1 MNSNNT
7 DIFKQ
12 ESLLYH
18 KSRNAF
24 DTNGKTGTLLTKECN
39 TTKELSMAYSPG
51 VAYPCLEIQKDNQK
65 NYTYTNKGNLVAVI
79 SNGTAVLGLGNIG
92 HEASKPVMEGKCVL
106 FKKFANIDAVDLQL
120 SVNSVEEIVNTI
132 YNISDSFGGI
142 NLEDIASPQCF
153 EIEKQL
159 KKKCNIPVFHDDQ
172 HGTAVIT
179 TAGLLNVLELYNKKA
194 HELKVVVIGA
204 GAAGI
209 ACGTM
214 YKSIG
219 ITNIIMIDSKGVIHD
234 KRDDLNKYKQEFAI
248 NTSDRTLKDAMK
260 NADMVLGLSKADILT
275 VEMVQS
281 MNDNPIIF
289 ACSNP
294 NPEITPSLAKQAR
307 PDVIIGTGRS
317 DHPNQ
322 VNNVLGFPFIFRG
335 ALDVHARKI
344 NTEMKI
350 AASRELAKLAKESVP
365 EEVVSAYNVSNLI
378 FGREYIIPK
387 PLDPRLITRVAPAV
401 AKAAIE
407 TGVARKI
414 ITDWQA
420 YITELETRMGLDNK
434 LIRSIRLKTQSF
446 KDKPT
451 IVFAEGEYYKILK
464 AVHEIVETKVAN
476 AIVLGKRKK
485 IESIAKD
492 YGIDISK
499 IKILNPLKD
508 EFEDKRKEF
517 AYKFWKKRQRKGLT
531 YEEALKL
538 MNNYNYFG
546 LMMVENDEAD
556 AFISG
561 YATKYRNV
569 MSPALQIIG
578 KRDDVN
584 VIAGLYIVQTKKG
597 LFFLAD
603 TTINTELNAEKLA
616 CIARLTAEEVKKFG
630 IEPII
635 AMLSYTNF
643 GSVKNND
650 VAQKVADAVKLL
662 HEKYPN
668 LAVDGDIQA
677 NIALDNEVRDYL
689 FPFSKLY
696 GKQVNTLIF
705 PDLTSGNIAY
715 KLLNKMA
722 NAELIGPISLGLKK
736 AVHVIQINSSI
747 REITNIATIAAI
759 DAITR
764 KKINKF
770 N

>member
-79 SNGTAVLGLGNIG
+79 SDGTAVLGLGNIG

-322 VNNVLGFPFIFRG
+322 VNNVLGFPAIFRG
-335 ALDVHARKI
+335 ALDVQALKI
-344 NTEMKI
+344 TENM
-350 AASRELAKLAKESVP
+350 KLAAAKALATLAQKDVP
-365 EEVVSAYNVSNLI
+365 SYVKKAHNRENMS
-378 FGREYIIPK
+378 FGKQYIIPSPFDK
-387 PLDPRLITRVAPAV
+387 RVLVYVATAV

-407 TGVARKI
+407 DSVANI
-414 ITDWQA
+414 EEFDIES
-420 YITELETRMGLDNK
+420 YEEYLYSMI
-434 LIRSIRLKTQSF
+434 
-446 KDKPT
+446 KDK
-451 IVFAEGEYYKILK
+451 
-464 AVHEIVETKVAN
+464 
-476 AIVLGKRKK
+476 
-485 IESIAKD
+485 
-492 YGIDISK
+492 
-499 IKILNPLKD
+499 
-508 EFEDKRKEF
+508 
-517 AYKFWKKRQRKGLT
+517 
-531 YEEALKL
+531 
-538 MNNYNYFG
+538 
-546 LMMVENDEAD
+546 
-556 AFISG
+556 
-561 YATKYRNV
+561 
-569 MSPALQIIG
+569 
-578 KRDDVN
+578 
-584 VIAGLYIVQTKKG
+584 
-597 LFFLAD
+597 
-603 TTINTELNAEKLA
+603 
-616 CIARLTAEEVKKFG
+616 
-630 IEPII
+630 
-635 AMLSYTNF
+635 
-643 GSVKNND
+643 
-650 VAQKVADAVKLL
+650 
-662 HEKYPN
+662 
-668 LAVDGDIQA
+668 
-677 NIALDNEVRDYL
+677 
-689 FPFSKLY
+689 
-696 GKQVNTLIF
+696 
-705 PDLTSGNIAY
+705 
-715 KLLNKMA
+715 
-722 NAELIGPISLGLKK
+722 
-736 AVHVIQINSSI
+736 
-747 REITNIATIAAI
+747 
-759 DAITR
+759 
-764 KKINKF
+764 
-770 N
+770 